1 MSFIPLHL
9 LSSSPSFSLPLAL
22 SHLQLNTA
30 GFQHQKAQ
38 LGMQLVFQASRL
50 GALRLPAM
58 CGGFFVVVFFF
69 FALFFLAHYYS
80 CHSSNNST
88 AVCIMVLRQEENVRI
103 CITDGLLHLLSQ
115 KCFFY
120 AMTCDVDISVS
131 KMVVAFTSDKT

>member
-69 FALFFLAHYYS
+69 LPFSFWHII
-80 CHSSNNST
+80 T
-88 AVCIMVLRQEENVRI
+88 AVTVQTIAQLCALW
-103 CITDGLLHLLSQ
+103 
-115 KCFFY
+115 F
-120 AMTCDVDISVS
+120 
-131 KMVVAFTSDKT
+131 